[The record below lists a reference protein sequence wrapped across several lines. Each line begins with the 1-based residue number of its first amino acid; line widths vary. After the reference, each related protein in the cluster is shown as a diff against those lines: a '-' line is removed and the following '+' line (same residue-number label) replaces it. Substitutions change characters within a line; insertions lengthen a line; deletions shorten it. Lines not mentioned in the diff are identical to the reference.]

1 MKKQSMENKN
11 NGIGDRSTNIHVKNE
26 NNQKD
31 SGLDKRERENGKN
44 APKINFDEKR
54 QMHTTE
60 VNKNVQ
66 LVFPILPEASII
78 YDDFYY
84 LVINSNL

>member
-1 MKKQSMENKN
+1 MANKN
-11 NGIGDRSTNIHVKNE
+11 NGIGDRSTNSHVE
-26 NNQKD
+26 NANKQKD
-31 SGLDKRERENGKN
+31 SGLDKRQRENGKY
-44 APKINFDEKR
+44 APEINCDEKR